1 MNLMELFVK
10 IGVDD
15 QASSKVKSISNTI
28 GKGLSSAANL
38 GTSAVAGTAKVIG
51 TTLVTAAKAGAVAL
65 GTASAALIKLGKDA
79 VDGYA
84 DYEQLVDGIETLFK
98 NSADAVKEYA
108 DQAYKTAGVS
118 ANEYMETVTS
128 FSASLLQSLEGD
140 TKEATELAN
149 MAMVD
154 MADNANKLGTDFSMI
169 QTAYQAFAKNNWT
182 LLDNLKLGYGGTAR
196 EMARLVNESGLLS
209 EAQKINLDDTKNL
222 GVALQEVGFDTI
234 VKAIHA
240 VQVEMG
246 ITGTTALEA
255 AKTISGSA
263 KAMKSSWKNLLV
275 EIAKENGNVKNSF
288 GEFTDSVSIFADN
301 LMPRVEQV
309 IEGFGGLVGELEPTI
324 SMALDRVMTSTFS
337 MLPKVVELGSKLVST
352 LVGSIDTNKEKLSAA
367 AVTIVNSLS
376 SFVLNDAPKLFNTGV
391 DLIVQLL
398 KGFDI
403 KDMSE
408 KAGKVVSDMILYLT
422 SPDNVN
428 TFIDAGWDF
437 LEGLVGGLT
446 SGDNVE
452 RLVENFTNLVVK
464 ITNKI
469 SENKEKVVDGAI
481 SLLERL
487 GTALAENSTIRAIV
501 DGVSSVVVGIVS
513 ELISAEN
520 LKRVFETAAFLLD
533 ELAEGIFALSRNA
546 TVTIPDV
553 VKAIV
558 DAFNDSE
565 STNKMIEAG
574 KNLGGALM
582 YGIHVTISDGIASF
596 VNLLADDFAT
606 ILGEGNAITKGLRSF
621 ADYNSNIRYN
631 EEIAAMYGIDDLLRQ
646 QQQSVRDDLYTEQGY
661 TAPKWEGVGTDGK
674 LQLTQEMYDK
684 LPDELKQGS
693 NIVIVQNFNSET
705 KSAADMQDEAMYAA
719 QKAILTGH

>member
-28 GKGLSSAANL
+28 GKGLSSAANI

-65 GTASAALIKLGKDA
+65 GTASTALIKLGKDA

-84 DYEQLVDGIETLFK
+84 DYEQLVGGVETLFK

-118 ANEYMETVTS
+118 ANEYMDTVTS
-128 FSASLLQSLEGD
+128 FSASLLQGLEGD
-140 TKEATELAN
+140 TAKATEYAN
-149 MAMVD
+149 RAITD
-154 MADNANKLGTDFSMI
+154 MADNANKMGTSMESI
-169 QTAYQAFAKNNWT
+169 QHAYQGFAKQNYT
-182 LLDNLKLGYGGTAR
+182 MLDNLKLGYGGTKN
-196 EMARLVNESGLLS
+196 EMIRMVHEAYEMKDIQEELGITIDKYGESFDNV
-209 EAQKINLDDTKNL
+209 IN
-222 GVALQEVGFDTI
+222 
-234 VKAIHA
+234 AISV
-240 VQVEMG
+240 VQYHLG
-246 ITGTTALEA
+246 ITGTTAKEA
-255 AKTISGSA
+255 EKTISGSA

-309 IEGFGGLVGELEPTI
+309 IEGFGNLVGELEPTI

-352 LVGSIDTNKEKLSAA
+352 LVSSVDTNKEKLGEA

-391 DLIVQLL
+391 DLIAQLL

-437 LEGLVGGLT
+437 LEGLVSGLT

-469 SENKEKVVDGAI
+469 SENKEKIVGGAV
-481 SLLERL
+481 SLLERF
-487 GTALAENSTIRAIV
+487 GKALEENSTIEAILM
-501 DGVSSVVVGIVS
+501 GV
-513 ELISAEN
+513 
-520 LKRVFETAAFLLD
+520 
-533 ELAEGIFALSRNA
+533 A
-546 TVTIPDV
+546 TVITSIVTELTDT
-553 VKAIV
+553 KNTDKIKNTGLSIV
-558 DAFNDSE
+558 DA
-565 STNKMIEAG
+565 AG
-574 KNLGGALM
+574 KGISAAAGKLLAYVPDLVKSIVEFLLNHETLSTMVEVGVDLGGAILEGLGRAFAG
-582 YGIHVTISDGIASF
+582 GIFDA
-596 VNLLADDFAT
+596 
-606 ILGEGNAITKGLRSF
+606 
-621 ADYNSNIRYN
+621 
-631 EEIAAMYGIDDLLRQ
+631 IAAPLEYTLGAFIGADAAYEHVQKIKRSIMGEELREQETKDQWAEAQKQHQQEMLDEIERMKEEAAKALTALGDPPNSPLKYIFTDDGRIVDSVKNLTPKENKPQEKESINEIDD
-646 QQQSVRDDLYTEQGY
+646 SDL
-661 TAPKWEGVGTDGK
+661 P
-674 LQLTQEMYDK
+674 
-684 LPDELKQGS
+684 
-693 NIVIVQNFNSET
+693 F
-705 KSAADMQDEAMYAA
+705 
-719 QKAILTGH
+719 